1 MSNPNPQPR
10 QFIPNNKNI
19 NRTNSKQRASN
30 EINFVPK
37 KNNEGFKPAPI
48 QEQKHKSISN
58 YGGQNNNFHYNT
70 NSNNSA
76 TSTNNNASNNS
87 SNLITSSGT
96 SINQTNNQNSNAVQ
110 NNNTDNNNVNNVIS
124 ADNSNTNNN
133 DTSSNNEN
141 NQLPPIQCPLCNEKK
156 FTYYSECIFHIIM
169 AHNYQSSIKKS
180 ITNDSQCK
188 HCKKLLSNDNEIIV
202 QHMYDYHRDKFFET
216 ILDGI
221 MKKNARFSKLK
232 NYLNKVLPIKE
243 EPRIIRRQIDEK
255 KIENY
260 NEEEDEDYVN
270 FIASSIH
277 TNGLSS
283 NDEVQIQNVQPISNS
298 NPQTKAEAIDHNF
311 WVKLNN
317 ITERLSNSGQIE
329 TNENNYFCYICNKSF
344 DSHVKLLSHCWN
356 KHQNLK

>member
-1 MSNPNPQPR
+1 MSNPHPQPR
-10 QFIPNNKNI
+10 QFIPNNKNV
-19 NRTNSKQRASN
+19 NRSNSKQRASN

-58 YGGQNNNFHYNT
+58 YNGQNNNFHFNANSINST
-70 NSNNSA
+70 N
-76 TSTNNNASNNS
+76 STNNNTNNNS
-87 SNLITSSGT
+87 SNLITSGT
-96 SINQTNNQNSNAVQ
+96 SINQANNQNSNAIQ
-110 NNNTDNNNVNNVIS
+110 NNNTDNSNVNVIPS
-124 ADNSNTNNN
+124 DNNNTSNN
-133 DTSSNNEN
+133 DTSNNNEN
-141 NQLPPIQCPLCNEKK
+141 NQLPPIQCPICNEKK
-156 FTYYSECIFHIIM
+156 FTFYSECIFHIIM
-169 AHNYQSSIKKS
+169 AHSYQSCIKKS
-180 ITNDSQCK
+180 IDSESKCK

-221 MKKNARFSKLK
+221 MKKNARFNKLK
-232 NYLNKVLPIKE
+232 NYLNKVLPVKE

-283 NDEVQIQNVQPISNS
+283 NDTVRIQNVQPISNS
-298 NPQTKAEAIDHNF
+298 NQQTKAEIIDHNF